1 MTDTS
6 GHVFSA
12 IAPPQSLQMPYLA
25 EPLPEALEPPAWQAL
40 ELAHEHLETLE
51 TLEHVAAMF

>member
-40 ELAHEHLETLE
+40 ELAHERLE